1 MDVVIDFQFERV
13 SMSDVILFGSIL
25 AAVAAAVVGFVFYS
39 VYGGSKA
46 SLANAQEGQTKSGKD
61 FAISTSLVNA
71 QRWLNGEVIQQCFP
85 HLNAEQREI
94 LMTGFDDECWNSMFG
109 SEEEA

>member
-1 MDVVIDFQFERV
+1 MLGKPFAFSDSVTRTV
-13 SMSDVILFGSIL
+13 SSDGSWIR
-25 AAVAAAVVGFVFYS
+25 F
-39 VYGGSKA
+39 
-46 SLANAQEGQTKSGKD
+46 EGQTKSGKD